1 MRFYIFMV
9 IDLTNNQQTLFG
21 KTAENKE
28 EAKDKNKT
36 SQDQPTNQEEVP
48 ERLFTDLFNFKIKKN
63 GNLKQYIQ
71 TNLSTYAAVASA
83 KEKKV
88 AAQKIACVISL
99 NFSGFNPPP
108 SNRKLLGDFFY
119 LNVIFPEFKLKIL
132 FLKFES

>member
-1 MRFYIFMV
+1 M
-9 IDLTNNQQTLFG
+9 LFG

-28 EAKDKNKT
+28 EAKDKKNQS
-36 SQDQPTNQEEVP
+36 SQDQPANQEEVP
-48 ERLFTDLFNFKIKKN
+48 DRFITDLFNFKIKKN

-88 AAQKIACVISL
+88 AAQKIACVINL

-119 LNVIFPEFKLKIL
+119 LNVIF
-132 FLKFES
+132 S